1 MLCVASVGLFPQGL
15 YLAIV
20 PIVHS
25 LFDLLAAYHI
35 LLVVVVAIVQN
46 IVAAED
52 TFELLFVADDQ
63 RPHILVDFP

>member
-1 MLCVASVGLFPQGL
+1 MLCVASICLFPQGV
-15 YLAIV
+15 YFAIV
-20 PIVHS
+20 PVVYS

-35 LLVVVVAIVQN
+35 LLVLVVAIVHN

-52 TFELLFVADDQ
+52 TFELLLVADDQ